1 MKQRIQNFYDVAY
14 EWLLNYGLKIL
25 LAIVIF
31 FVGQM
36 LIRILRRWINKFFQA
51 PRFKQIRSFL
61 EGLVAVTLQIMLLL
75 LLMQILGIQMTIFAA
90 AITAFGVA
98 AGFAL
103 SGTLQ
108 NFASGVLIL
117 LLRPYRIGDN
127 IITQGQE
134 GTVSS
139 IQLFY
144 TVVTSFDNK
153 TIIVPNSKLS
163 NEIIINLSRKGTR
176 RIDIELKLSFATD
189 TEQVKKIIE
198 QSILASK
205 TLLTEPTHRI
215 TVSSLEPDGYR
226 LLVNVWVAA
235 HGFNDAKFTLQ
246 ERMIKDLQKGGV
258 KLPGM

>member
-1 MKQRIQNFYDVAY
+1 MKTRIEDFYTVAY
-14 EWLLNYGLKIL
+14 HWLLNYGPKII
-25 LAIVIF
+25 LALIVF
-31 FVGQM
+31 FIGQWV
-36 LIRILRRWINKFFQA
+36 IRLLRRWIARFFLAPKFRQVR
-51 PRFKQIRSFL
+51 PFL
-61 EGLVAVTLQIMLLL
+61 EGLIAISLQVLLVL
-75 LLMQILGIQMTIFAA
+75 ILMQILGIQMTIFAA
-90 AITAFGVA
+90 VITAFGVA
-98 AGFAL
+98 AGLAL

-117 LLRPYRIGDN
+117 ILRPYKIGDN

-163 NEIIINLSRKGTR
+163 NEIIINLSRKGAR

-215 TVSSLEPDGYR
+215 TVSSFEPDGFR

>member
-14 EWLLNYGLKIL
+14 EWLLNYGPKIL
-25 LAIVIF
+25 FAIVIF

-36 LIRILRRWINKFFQA
+36 LIRILRKWIIKFFHA

-61 EGLVAVTLQIMLLL
+61 EGLVAVSLQVLLLL
-75 LLMQILGIQMTIFAA
+75 LLMQVLGIQMTIFAA
-90 AITAFGVA
+90 VITAFGVA
-98 AGFAL
+98 AGLAL

-108 NFASGVLIL
+108 NFASGALIL

-176 RIDIELKLSFATD
+176 RIDIELKLNFATNA
-189 TEQVKKIIE
+189 EQVKKIIG
-198 QSILASK
+198 QSILSSK
-205 TLLTEPTHRI
+205 NLLTDPTHRLS
-215 TVSSLEPDGYR
+215 VSLLEPDGYR
-226 LLVNVWVAA
+226 LLVNVWVPA
-235 HGFNDAKFTLQ
+235 HGFNDARFALQ
-246 ERMIKDLQKGGV
+246 EKMIKDLQRSGV
-258 KLPGM
+258 KLPGT

>member
-1 MKQRIQNFYDVAY
+1 MKKRFGSFYEIAY
-14 EWLLNYGLKIL
+14 NWLLSYGPKIL
-25 LAIVIF
+25 LAIIILI
-31 FVGQM
+31 VGQWI
-36 LIRILRRWINKFFQA
+36 IRLLKKWINNFFAA
-51 PRFKQIRSFL
+51 PRFTPIRPFL
-61 EGLVAVTLQIMLLL
+61 EGLIAIGLQVLLVIAI
-75 LLMQILGIQMTIFAA
+75 MQILGIQMTIFAA
-90 AITAFGVA
+90 VITAFGVA
-98 AGFAL
+98 AGLAL

-117 LLRPYRIGDN
+117 ILRPYRIGDN

-176 RIDIELKLSFATD
+176 RIDIELKLSYGIDAD
-189 TEQVKKIIE
+189 QIKKILE
-198 QSILASK
+198 QSIQSSHD
-205 TLLTEPTHRI
+205 LLTKPAHRI
-215 TVSSLEPDGYR
+215 AISALETDGYR
-226 LLVNVWVAA
+226 IVVNVWVAA
-235 HGFNDAKFTLQ
+235 HGFNDAKFALQ
-246 ERMIKDLQKGGV
+246 EKIMQDLKNSGI

>member
-25 LAIVIF
+25 LAVVIF

-36 LIRILRRWINKFFQA
+36 LIRILRRWISKFFQA

-61 EGLVAVTLQIMLLL
+61 EGLVAVSLQILLLL

-98 AGFAL
+98 AGLAL

-153 TIIVPNSKLS
+153 TIIVPNGKLS
-163 NEIIINLSRKGTR
+163 NEIIINFKPERHKENR
-176 RIDIELKLSFATD
+176 YRIE
-189 TEQVKKIIE
+189 VKFCNSDRAGEKN
-198 QSILASK
+198 
-205 TLLTEPTHRI
+205 
-215 TVSSLEPDGYR
+215 Y
-226 LLVNVWVAA
+226 
-235 HGFNDAKFTLQ
+235 
-246 ERMIKDLQKGGV
+246 
-258 KLPGM
+258 

>member
-25 LAIVIF
+25 FAIVIF

-98 AGFAL
+98 AGLAL

-163 NEIIINLSRKGTR
+163 NEIIINLSRKGNR
-176 RIDIELKLSFATD
+176 RIDIELKLKYAID
-189 TEQVKKIIE
+189 TGLVKKIITE
-198 QSILASK
+198 SIQSSKNLLA
-205 TLLTEPTHRI
+205 EPSHRI
-215 TVSSLEPDGYR
+215 TVSTLESDGYR
-226 LLVNVWVAA
+226 LLVNVWTSA
-235 HGFNDAKFTLQ
+235 HGFNDAKFQLQ
-246 ERMIKDLQKGGV
+246 EKILNDLKQGGI
-258 KLPGM
+258 KLPGI

>member
-1 MKQRIQNFYDVAY
+1 MKQRIQNFYDITY
-14 EWLLNYGLKIL
+14 QWLLNYGPKIL

-31 FVGQM
+31 FIGQI
-36 LIRILRRWINKFFQA
+36 LIRILKKWINKFFLA

-61 EGLVAVTLQIMLLL
+61 EGLVAITLQILLLL
-75 LLMQILGIQMTIFAA
+75 LLMEILGIQMTIFAA
-90 AITAFGVA
+90 VITAFGVA
-98 AGFAL
+98 AGLAL

-139 IQLFY
+139 VQLFY

-176 RIDIELKLSFATD
+176 RIDIEMKLSFATD
-189 TEQVKKIIE
+189 AEQVKRIVE
-198 QSILASK
+198 QSILSSK
-205 TLLTEPTHRI
+205 NLLKEPSHRI
-215 TVSSLEPDGYR
+215 CVSSVEPDGYR
-226 LLVNVWVAA
+226 LLVNVWVSA
-235 HGFNDAKFTLQ
+235 HGFNDARFALQ
-246 ERMIKDLQKGGV
+246 EKMIKDIKQGGV

>member
-1 MKQRIQNFYDVAY
+1 VKTGIENFYTVAY
-14 EWLLNYGLKIL
+14 HWVLNYAPKIIAAIIVFFIGQWIIRL
-25 LAIVIF
+25 L
-31 FVGQM
+31 
-36 LIRILRRWINKFFQA
+36 RKWITKFFLEA
-51 PRFKQIRSFL
+51 RFKQVRPFFQ
-61 EGLVAVTLQIMLLL
+61 GLIAIGLQILLVL
-75 LLMQILGIQMTIFAA
+75 MIMQILGIKMTIFAA
-90 AITAFGVA
+90 VITAFGVA

-117 LLRPYRIGDN
+117 ILRPYKIGDN

-163 NEIIINLSRKGTR
+163 NEIIINLSRKGNR
-176 RIDIELKLSFATD
+176 RIDIEFKFNFGVDIDNVRSIINEAVLS
-189 TEQVKKIIE
+189 
-198 QSILASK
+198 SK
-205 TLLTEPTHRI
+205 SLLITPTHRVVVS
-215 TVSSLEPDGYR
+215 TVEPDGYR
-226 LLVNVWVAA
+226 LSVNVWVAA
-235 HGFNDAKFTLQ
+235 HGYLDAKYALQ
-246 ERMIKDLQKGGV
+246 EKIINELKQKGI

>member
-1 MKQRIQNFYDVAY
+1 MKQRIQSFYDVAY
-14 EWLLNYGLKIL
+14 QWLLNYGPKIL
-25 LAIVIF
+25 LAIIILI
-31 FVGQM
+31 VGQV
-36 LIRILRRWINKFFQA
+36 LIRLLRKWINKFFLA
-51 PRFKQIRSFL
+51 PRFRQIRSFL
-61 EGLVAVTLQIMLLL
+61 EGLVAVSLQVMLVL

-90 AITAFGVA
+90 VITAFGVA
-98 AGFAL
+98 AGLAL

-117 LLRPYRIGDN
+117 LLRPYKIGDN

-134 GTVSS
+134 GAVSS

-176 RIDIELKLSFATD
+176 RIDIELKFSFAID
-189 TEQVKKIIE
+189 AEQVKKIIE
-198 QSILASK
+198 QSILSSRN
-205 TLLTEPTHRI
+205 LLTEPAHRI
-215 TVSSLEPDGYR
+215 SISTLEPDGYR
-226 LLVNVWVAA
+226 LMVNVWASA
-235 HGFNDAKFTLQ
+235 HGFNDTKFALQ
-246 ERMIKDLQKGGV
+246 EKIIKDLKQGGV

>member
-1 MKQRIQNFYDVAY
+1 MKQRIENFYDVAY
-14 EWLLNYGLKIL
+14 HWMLNFGPKIL
-25 LAIVIF
+25 LAIIIF
-31 FVGQM
+31 FVGQI
-36 LIRILRRWINKFFQA
+36 LIRILKRWVNKFFLA

-61 EGLVAVTLQIMLLL
+61 EGLVAISLQVLLLL
-75 LLMQILGIQMTIFAA
+75 LLMQILGIQMTVFAA
-90 AITAFGVA
+90 VITAVGVA

-117 LLRPYRIGDN
+117 ILRPYRIGDN

-176 RIDIELKLSFATD
+176 RIDIELKLNFATNA
-189 TEQVKKIIE
+189 EQVKKIIE
-198 QSILASK
+198 QSILSSK
-205 TLLTEPTHRI
+205 NLLTYPTHRI
-215 TVSSLEPDGYR
+215 SVSLLEPDGYR
-226 LLVNVWVAA
+226 LLINVWAPA
-235 HGFNDAKFTLQ
+235 HGFNDAKFALQ
-246 ERMIKDLQKGGV
+246 EKMMKDLQGGGV
-258 KLPGM
+258 KLPGT

>member
-36 LIRILRRWINKFFQA
+36 LIRMLRRWISKFFQA

-61 EGLVAVTLQIMLLL
+61 EGLVAVSLQILLLL

-90 AITAFGVA
+90 VITAFGVA
-98 AGFAL
+98 AGLAL

-176 RIDIELKLSFATD
+176 RIDIELKLSFATE

-198 QSILASK
+198 QSILSSK
-205 TLLTEPTHRI
+205 NFLTEPTHRI
-215 TVSSLEPDGYR
+215 SVSSLEPDGYC
-226 LLVNVWVAA
+226 LLVNVWVSA
-235 HGFNDAKFTLQ
+235 HGFNDARFALQ
-246 ERMIKDLQKGGV
+246 ERMIKDLQNGGV

>member
-25 LAIVIF
+25 FAIVIF

-98 AGFAL
+98 AGLAL

-205 TLLTEPTHRI
+205 TLLTEPTHCI

>member
-25 LAIVIF
+25 FAIVIF

-98 AGFAL
+98 AGLAL

-127 IITQGQE
+127 IITQGLE

-163 NEIIINLSRKGTR
+163 N
-176 RIDIELKLSFATD
+176 IELKLSFATD

-205 TLLTEPTHRI
+205 TLLTEPTHCI